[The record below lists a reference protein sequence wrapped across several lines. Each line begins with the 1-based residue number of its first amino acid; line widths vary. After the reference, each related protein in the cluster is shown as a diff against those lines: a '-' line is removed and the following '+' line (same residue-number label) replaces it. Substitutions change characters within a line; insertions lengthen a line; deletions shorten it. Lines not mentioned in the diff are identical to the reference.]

1 MADLAALTAA
11 VEAGNRTAAAAETQA
26 ALDAGIDPKTV
37 LDAMTAA
44 MDVVGRK
51 FQEGELY
58 VPEMLIAARAMK
70 AGTEILEPLL
80 VAAGVVPE
88 FRAVVGT
95 VEGDLHDIGKNLV
108 GMMWKG
114 GGIEVID
121 LGVNVAPAAFVA
133 AAQEHDAHLIGVSAL
148 LTTTMPNMRGV
159 VEAVRAAN
167 LSTKVVI
174 GGAPIT
180 PEFAE
185 QIGADGYA
193 PDAGSAVD
201 LARGLLASS
210 GRPRPHGP
218 TREAPDGDHKQRPAG
233 EGRRGRA
240 RARGAGRGA
249 RRAARPAGAH
259 PGVAGAQRPPSRA
272 AHGHDRRDPVARAG
286 RGCPGRRRARG
297 RVGAPVHELAG
308 DRAPPDALPLEP
320 RAGRHGGR
328 AVRRREEG
336 HRPPGLGH
344 PDHRGHDRPGRRDP
358 EPPLRGPARQSR
370 GRGEVPGPGAQPRR
384 RMRPPSARHGPT
396 SASTGCSRSGCRA

>member
-11 VEAGNRTAAAAETQA
+11 VEVGNRTAAVAETQA
-26 ALDAGIDPKTV
+26 ALDAGLDPKTV

-70 AGTEILEPLL
+70 AGTEILEPHLA
-80 VAAGVVPE
+80 AAGVVPE
-88 FRAVVGT
+88 FRAVIGT

-201 LARGLLASS
+201 LARGLLA
-210 GRPRPHGP
+210 
-218 TREAPDGDHKQRPAG
+218 
-233 EGRRGRA
+233 
-240 RARGAGRGA
+240 
-249 RRAARPAGAH
+249 
-259 PGVAGAQRPPSRA
+259 
-272 AHGHDRRDPVARAG
+272 
-286 RGCPGRRRARG
+286 
-297 RVGAPVHELAG
+297 
-308 DRAPPDALPLEP
+308 
-320 RAGRHGGR
+320 
-328 AVRRREEG
+328 
-336 HRPPGLGH
+336 
-344 PDHRGHDRPGRRDP
+344 
-358 EPPLRGPARQSR
+358 
-370 GRGEVPGPGAQPRR
+370 
-384 RMRPPSARHGPT
+384 
-396 SASTGCSRSGCRA
+396 